1 MQQSKITI
9 KEIRKVK
16 NIKLLVRTLERD
28 FIYLK
33 ADKFSQLGHNEQE
46 LTRLVTGEDFLSL
59 FAFNDQNKM
68 VGYLVGEIKKLQDS
82 RMVYYISYLHVSP
95 EYRGYRIGSKLIEMI
110 INKCNDFGYKF
121 VMLTCD
127 SQKSKIVNLYKK
139 YGFTKD
145 PLLGSNDRHCVY
157 SLFL

>member
-16 NIKLLVRTLERD
+16 NIKLLIRTLERD

-46 LTRLVTGEDFLSL
+46 LTRLVTGENFLSL

-127 SQKSKIVNLYKK
+127 SQKSQIVNLYKK